1 MAFAGFLMGAALLCL
16 FLGLRTIW
24 RAQLKAAAEKMVSSP
39 IPIASGPVT
48 QVMEERGLPRPSS
61 LMVGMLSLRIAKI
74 AANAK
79 YAKRDGFSLRIPIR
93 DGKDHVEVR
102 YNLQTYRGTVNRD
115 VHVGLPGS
123 NDGQGYLTVDLN
135 VEEQKELIVQL
146 EALRKRSYGA
156 VAIEREGKSQQAA
169 LIILENLL

>member
-1 MAFAGFLMGAALLCL
+1 MLTGFLLGTALLCL

-39 IPIASGPVT
+39 IPISAGPVT
-48 QVMEERGLPRPSS
+48 QVMEEHGLPRPSS

-74 AANAK
+74 PADKK
-79 YAKRDGFSLRIPIR
+79 YAKKEGFYLEIPIR
-93 DGKDHVEVR
+93 RGEAKVEVR
-102 YNLQTYRGTVNRD
+102 YGLETYRGTVNRN
-115 VHVGLPGS
+115 VSVGLPGS

-135 VEEQKELIVQL
+135 VQEQRELIVQL
-146 EALRKRSYGA
+146 EALRKRSYEA

-169 LIILENLL
+169 LTILENLL